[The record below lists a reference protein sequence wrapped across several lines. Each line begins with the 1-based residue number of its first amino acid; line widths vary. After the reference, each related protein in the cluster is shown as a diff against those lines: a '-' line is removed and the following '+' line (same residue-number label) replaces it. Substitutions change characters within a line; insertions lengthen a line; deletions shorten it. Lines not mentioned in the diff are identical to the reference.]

1 MKSHPNWGQTHGGA
15 RYRGVMRPAQ
25 ARIIAD
31 LHVQPTIDPA
41 AEAARRVGFLADYL
55 TATGA
60 SGFVLGISGG
70 QDSSLA
76 GRLCQLAVE
85 RVASSGVEATFI
97 AVRLPYAVQ
106 ADEDDAQLALSFIQ
120 PSDAITFDIK
130 RAVDGFQAEY
140 DQSFDEPLL
149 DFTKGNIKARSRMIA
164 QYAIAGQSRM
174 LVVGTDHAA
183 EAVTGFFTKFGDGG
197 ADILPL
203 SGLSKRQGRAL
214 LEHLGA
220 PERLYLKAPTAD
232 LLDGSPGQTDEAN
245 LGLSYTD
252 IDDYLEGHEVPDS
265 VADAL
270 EAQYIATAHKRA
282 APVTPFDGWWRKGSD
297 PWSR

>member
-1 MKSHPNWGQTHGGA
+1 
-15 RYRGVMRPAQ
+15 MRPAQ
-25 ARIIAD
+25 AKIIAT
-31 LHVQPTIDPA
+31 LNVQPTIDPA
-41 AEAARRVGFLADYL
+41 VEIERRVGFLVDYL
-55 TATGA
+55 RATRA

-85 RVASSGVEATFI
+85 RLAASRAGSSESTARFI

-106 ADEDDAQLALSFIQ
+106 ADEDDAQLALNFIQ
-120 PSDAITFDIK
+120 PSDAVTFDIK

-140 DQSFDEPLL
+140 GDRFDDPML
-149 DFTKGNIKARSRMIA
+149 DFTKGNVKARSRMIA
-164 QYAIAGQSRM
+164 QYAIAGQNRM

-203 SGLSKRQGRAL
+203 SGLTKRQGRAL

-232 LLDGSPGQTDEAN
+232 LLDENPGQTDEAN
-245 LGLSYTD
+245 LGLSYRD
-252 IDDYLEGHEVPDS
+252 IDDYLEGREVPDA
-265 VADAL
+265 VAAAI
-270 EAQYIATAHKRA
+270 EARYLATEHKRA
-282 APVTPFDGWWRKGSD
+282 APVTPFDNWWRSDAD
-297 PWSR
+297 PWAL